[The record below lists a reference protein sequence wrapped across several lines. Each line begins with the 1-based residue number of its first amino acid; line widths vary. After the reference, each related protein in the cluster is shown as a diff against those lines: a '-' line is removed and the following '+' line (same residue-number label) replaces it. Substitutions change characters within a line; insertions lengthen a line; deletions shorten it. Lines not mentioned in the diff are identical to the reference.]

1 MNSLLRRCEGTSGEV
16 ADKEDVVRRQ
26 RAYEHSARLARD
38 GGLGRVTNVNTNEGS
53 QVKSKQ
59 DQPGL
64 FAPNVGLHSVNTCC
78 VTFAGETLNFLSFS
92 DYLSVIFGHVYFFFK
107 LFKNQLVI
115 VHVMGN
121 KITQI
126 VEKLKSSIEI

>member
-1 MNSLLRRCEGTSGEV
+1 MGRWQIRRMWSE
-16 ADKEDVVRRQ
+16 RQ

-59 DQPGL
+59 DQPSL

-78 VTFAGETLNFLSFS
+78 VTFAGETLL
-92 DYLSVIFGHVYFFFK
+92 K
-107 LFKNQLVI
+107 LF
-115 VHVMGN
+115 
-121 KITQI
+121 
-126 VEKLKSSIEI
+126 